1 MTTKLSNQ
9 IIVKISLED
18 DDDDGDDDS
27 DDDSDDDGLLETER
41 NFLHYGSLN
50 AFIKVQI
57 RNM

>member
-27 DDDSDDDGLLETER
+27 DDDGLLETER
-41 NFLHYGSLN
+41 NCLHYGSLN